1 MTGFARA
8 LILTALLGSMD
19 TAAAQQTSNANTY
32 YAECKE
38 FAERQLDASK
48 GGYFCSGLVYGL
60 AGVGNYLS
68 PEYRSCV
75 PSNVVA
81 AQLTR
86 VVVKFI
92 DEHPE
97 GTNLDFRVLILAA
110 FHHEWPCP

>member
-1 MTGFARA
+1 MIGFARA
-8 LILTALLGSMD
+8 LILTALLASMGG
-19 TAAAQQTSNANTY
+19 AAAQQTSNANTY

-38 FAERQLDASK
+38 FGEQQLDASK
-48 GGYFCSGLVYGL
+48 GGYFCSGLVHGL
-60 AGVGNYLS
+60 AGVGKYLS

-75 PSNVVA
+75 PINVTA
-81 AQLTR
+81 AQLAR

-97 GTNLDFRVLILAA
+97 GTNLDFRVLTLAA